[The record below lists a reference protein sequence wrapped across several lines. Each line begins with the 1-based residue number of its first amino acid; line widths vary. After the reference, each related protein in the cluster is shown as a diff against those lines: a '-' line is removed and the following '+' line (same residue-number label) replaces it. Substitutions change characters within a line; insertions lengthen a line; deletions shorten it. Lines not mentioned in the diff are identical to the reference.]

1 MITKKAFRHINLLQ
15 APLLTVGH
23 RWIGAAALLGSL
35 WIFFHLTTLVI
46 TILSDGTH
54 WGVNAWML
62 DIMGFLAG
70 FFFTIQCWKLSN
82 RKIDDSRHLNHWI
95 SIWAVMTIFSRIF
108 DSLMLFGLL
117 KWDEVYV
124 TPMGITLW
132 ANIVGEVFLGMAFA
146 VKALIG
152 ALILLKRKKL
162 MSDNGYK
169 LCN

>member
-1 MITKKAFRHINLLQ
+1 MITKEAFRHINLLQ
-15 APLLTVGH
+15 APLLIVGH
-23 RWIGAAALLGSL
+23 RWIGAAALFGTL
-35 WIFFHLTTLVI
+35 WVFFHLATVVI

-70 FFFTIQCWKLSN
+70 FFFTIQCWKSSN
-82 RKIDDSRHLNHWI
+82 RKIDDFRYLNYWI

-124 TPMGITLW
+124 MP
-132 ANIVGEVFLGMAFA
+132 VGVTFWSNVVSEVFLGMAFA
-146 VKALIG
+146 VTALIG
-152 ALILLKRKKL
+152 ALILLKRSK
-162 MSDNGYK
+162 N
-169 LCN
+169 

>member
-95 SIWAVMTIFSRIF
+95 SIWAVMTIFCRIF

-146 VKALIG
+146 VTALTG

-162 MSDNGYK
+162 MSNNGYK
-169 LCN
+169 LYN

>member
-1 MITKKAFRHINLLQ
+1 MDRCCGFARF
-15 APLLTVGH
+15 
-23 RWIGAAALLGSL
+23 SL
-35 WIFFHLTTLVI
+35 DIFHLTTLVI

-132 ANIVGEVFLGMAFA
+132 ANIVGEVFFRHGFRCDSSHRCANSS
-146 VKALIG
+146 K
-152 ALILLKRKKL
+152 KKKL
-162 MSDNGYK
+162 MSNNGYK
-169 LCN
+169 LYN